1 MTHPASIAPATAR
14 LAIQSHIAELRAELS
29 AVTCPRERRVI
40 AAELRA
46 AEAAKL
52 FTEG

>member
-1 MTHPASIAPATAR
+1 MTRPAPTAPAAAR
-14 LAIQSHIAELRAELS
+14 LAIQSHIEELRAELS
-29 AVTCPRERRVI
+29 GVTCPRERRVI

-52 FTEG
+52 STTG